1 MFLSLP
7 PQAALKMALR
17 GCGFPGEMN
26 KKKSFCSLFASVM
39 KSHLKKKAET
49 RQRVGILKEKRNLE

>member
-26 KKKSFCSLFASVM
+26 KKKSL
-39 KSHLKKKAET
+39 
-49 RQRVGILKEKRNLE
+49 ILLVVCIRYEIPPQKESRN